1 MRHTNFSLPACLI
14 SIASL
19 LIFFA
24 GCRSTPMQES
34 RYQTETVTRAP
45 LSASVT
51 ATGTIEPIL
60 QVEVGTQ
67 VSGIIAKIY
76 ADYNSM
82 VKKGELLAVL
92 DKTVLESEL
101 ASRKSDLASSENEYE
116 YQVKNYTRIKQLY
129 EKKLVSESDYET
141 ASYQYQKARNSFDR
155 SKSDLVKAQTNL
167 SYATICSPIDGVV
180 LSRTVDE
187 GQTVAASFNTPT
199 LFTIAN
205 DLTKMQ
211 VVADVDEADIGK
223 VAEGQKVTFQVDA
236 FPDENFEGVVTQV
249 RLEPTTTSNVVTYE
263 VIIDAPNP
271 TLKLKP
277 GLTANITIYILQKE
291 NVLSVPVKAL
301 NLHLDTT
308 ENTMDIAGSTRQVWV
323 RKGNQIEK
331 RVVET
336 GVSDGIRTEILS
348 GLNENDSLITG
359 VSQAVTQEVS
369 EASGTEA
376 TERSPFMPTPPGA
389 NRKNQK

>member
-34 RYQTETVTRAP
+34 RYQTEAVTRAP

-223 VAEGQKVTFQVDA
+223 VTEGQKVTFQVDA

-331 RVVET
+331 RVVEI

>member
-34 RYQTETVTRAP
+34 RYQTEAVTRAP

-223 VAEGQKVTFQVDA
+223 VTEGQKVTFQVDA
-236 FPDENFEGVVTQV
+236 FPDENFEGVVTQI

-331 RVVET
+331 RVVEI

>member
-34 RYQTETVTRAP
+34 RYQTEAVTRAP

-155 SKSDLVKAQTNL
+155 SRSDLVKAQTNL

>member
-34 RYQTETVTRAP
+34 RYQTEAVTRAP

-76 ADYNSM
+76 ADYNSV

-155 SKSDLVKAQTNL
+155 SRSDLVKAQTNL

>member
-76 ADYNSM
+76 ADYNSV

-155 SKSDLVKAQTNL
+155 SRSDLVKAQTNL

-223 VAEGQKVTFQVDA
+223 VTEGQKVTFQVDA

-331 RVVET
+331 RVVEI

>member
-34 RYQTETVTRAP
+34 RYQTEAVTRAP

>member
-14 SIASL
+14 STASL

-34 RYQTETVTRAP
+34 RYQTEAVTRAP